1 MSDIQRYAH
10 DDDDGFPNSFQPDPE
25 GKWMKADEVVEAL
38 RQAEQRATRA
48 EVRLASATL
57 IAWRQGEERGQRDE
71 RAACQE
77 RVHLAVA
84 AARAEERAAAV
95 QRVEALL
102 VPVGGPDNRL
112 LAEIIAAIKEET
124 A

>member
-1 MSDIQRYAH
+1 MTDIQRYAH

-95 QRVEALL
+95 QRVEGLPWPFVDPPGVL
-102 VPVGGPDNRL
+102 ETV
-112 LAEIIAAIKEET
+112 IAAIKGDSK
-124 A
+124 